1 MSKTRLFFKHL
12 IPVLAALL
20 TGCVPT
26 LKTAA
31 PPTTPAEPKL
41 GRAHFVTSDNAVLP
55 VRAWLPKNEQPKAV
69 VVALHGFNDYSRAFE
84 MPGEYLS
91 EHGVAVYAYDQ
102 RGFGRAPGRGAWAG
116 IPTYTHDLAEFTGQ
130 LRQRY
135 GKTLIFV
142 LGESMGGAVAMAA
155 LASDQP
161 PDADGAILSAPAV
174 WARDTMPW
182 YQRALLAALANTAP
196 ELELTGEGLQIQAS
210 DNIDMLRGLGRDPL
224 VIKATRVG
232 AMAGL
237 ADLMDAAQA
246 RAGQIKPPVLVLYG
260 EKDEVIPK
268 EPMALMLKKLP
279 RTAGT
284 RIGFYESGYHLL
296 LRDLHADLPWADI
309 AAWIED
315 RAKPLPSGAERRGTL
330 ALAEK

>member
-1 MSKTRLFFKHL
+1 MLKHCF
-12 IPVLAALL
+12 PVLCPLLALCL
-20 TGCVPT
+20 FLVGCTSPLV
-26 LKTAA
+26 K
-31 PPTTPAEPKL
+31 PPLGRFAEPQL
-41 GRAHFVTSDNAVLP
+41 GRAHFVASDGAVLP
-55 VRAWLPKNEQPKAV
+55 VRAWLPKDGPPRAV
-69 VVALHGFNDYSRAFE
+69 VVGVHGFNDYSQAFAL
-84 MPGEYLS
+84 PGQYLR
-91 EHGVAVYAYDQ
+91 ERGIAVYAYDQ
-102 RGFGRAPGRGAWAG
+102 RGFGNAPGHGRWAG
-116 IPTYTHDLAEFTGQ
+116 AATYAADLGEFVGQ
-130 LRQRY
+130 LRRQY
-135 GKTLIFV
+135 GRLPV
-142 LGESMGGAVAMAA
+142 YLLGESMGGAVAMVAMT
-155 LASDQP
+155 SGHP
-161 PDADGAILSAPAV
+161 PAVDGVILSAPAV

-210 DNIDMLRGLGRDPL
+210 DNIEMLRGLGRDPL
-224 VIKATRVG
+224 VIKATRVD

-268 EPMALMLKKLP
+268 EPIALMLKKLP

-330 ALAEK
+330 ALVQK